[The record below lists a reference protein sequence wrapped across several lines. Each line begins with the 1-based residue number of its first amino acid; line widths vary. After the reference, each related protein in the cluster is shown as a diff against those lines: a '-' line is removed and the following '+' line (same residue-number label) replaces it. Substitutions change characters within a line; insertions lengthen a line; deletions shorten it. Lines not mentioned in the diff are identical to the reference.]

1 MKRSFDI
8 FFALV
13 GLSLL
18 AVPFVAIAL
27 STKLSSRGP
36 VFFRQLRIGRGGKP
50 FWLYKFRTMYV
61 NGGGSLVT
69 MEGDPRIT
77 PVGRV
82 LRRWKFDELPQLWN
96 VLTGDMSVIGPR
108 PEVERYVAHYTP
120 AQRHLL
126 EQTPGL
132 AGLSQLVYPHEA
144 DLLRRCANAEEF
156 YVRQL
161 MPKKIAVDLEY
172 EARRTF
178 WSDLQLLCE
187 MVFMIVGRSYRV
199 DRDFCVVPSE
209 KSTPRNT

>member
-13 GLSLL
+13 ALSLL
-18 AVPFVAIAL
+18 AVPFIAIAF

-36 VFFRQLRIGRGGKP
+36 VFFRQLRMGRGGKP

-61 NGGGSLVT
+61 NEGGSLVT

-82 LRRWKFDELPQLWN
+82 LRRWKLDELPQLWN

-120 AQRHLL
+120 EQRHLL

-178 WSDLQLLCE
+178 WSDLQLLYE
-187 MVFMIVGRSYRV
+187 MALMIVGRSYRV
-199 DRDFCVVPSE
+199 DRQFCVVPPE
-209 KSTPRNT
+209 KGTPSK

>member
-8 FFALV
+8 FFALI

-18 AVPFVAIAL
+18 AVPFVAIGL

-61 NGGGSLVT
+61 NEGGSLVT

-120 AQRHLL
+120 EQCRLL
-126 EQTPGL
+126 EQTPGI

-144 DLLRRCANAEEF
+144 DLLRRCPNVEEF

-178 WSDLQLLCE
+178 WSDLQLLFE

-199 DRDFCVVPSE
+199 DRDFCVLPPE
-209 KSTPRNT
+209 KSAPNK